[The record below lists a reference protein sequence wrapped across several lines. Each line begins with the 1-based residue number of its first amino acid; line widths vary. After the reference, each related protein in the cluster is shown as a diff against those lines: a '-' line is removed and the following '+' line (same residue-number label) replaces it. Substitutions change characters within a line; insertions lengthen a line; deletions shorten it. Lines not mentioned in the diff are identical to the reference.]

1 MNRLTS
7 SKADAQLFNVAM
19 DGEGIIVFVF

>member
-19 DGEGIIVFVF
+19 DGE